1 MYFRF
6 LAVLTLVTLAVAAEQ
21 KIRIVKDVVY
31 GTDDPELQRLDA
43 YLVQGPKPLPV
54 VIEFHG
60 GGWREGTKNDLDQ
73 HFGFLRRLL
82 DEGVSLISAD
92 YRLTPKAVHPAQ
104 VEDAARVVQFVR
116 SRAREWNLDPER
128 IALMGG
134 SAGGHLA
141 LWVGLHPDLADPK
154 HADPVKRL
162 STRVQAIIDL
172 WGPSDF
178 TAVSARIPRGEAL
191 AALVGATVEQYENP
205 DAALVKRKID
215 VSPVSF
221 VSQGDPPVFIVHN
234 SPADAASP
242 SDPRISGKN
251 MHGHSAVFGLLLAA
265 RLKDARVPYEI
276 FLAPNAQTTFQDKAY
291 DFLRRNLKLAPT
303 ETTGR

>member
-6 LAVLTLVTLAVAAEQ
+6 LAVLTLVALAAASE
-21 KIRIVKDVVY
+21 KIRTLKDVVY

-60 GGWREGTKNDLDQ
+60 GGWRGGTKNDLDQ
-73 HFGFLRRLL
+73 HAGFLRRLL

-92 YRLTPKAVHPAQ
+92 YRLTPKAIHPAQ

-116 SRAREWNLDPER
+116 SKAREWNLDPER

-134 SAGGHLA
+134 SAGAHLA

-154 HADPVKRL
+154 SSDPVKRH
-162 STRVQAIIDL
+162 STRVQAIVDL

-178 TAVSARIPRGEAL
+178 TAVSARIPRGELL

-205 DAALVKRKID
+205 DAALKKRIID

-221 VSQGDPPVFIVHN
+221 VSRGDPPVFIAHN
-234 SPADAASP
+234 SPADVTSA
-242 SDPRISGKN
+242 SDPRISGEK
-251 MHGHSAVFGLLLAA
+251 MHGHSAVFGLILAERLKQAGVPHEILLAP
-265 RLKDARVPYEI
+265 D
-276 FLAPNAQTTFQDKAY
+276 AQTTFQEKAY
-291 DFLRRNLKLAPT
+291 DFLKRHLKLAPA